1 MASERQRGE
10 PSTASLLSSLRW
22 IAIGLVALQSP
33 VSLVVGWFD
42 PLLLLGL
49 LLIVWAAHVA
59 RAGSS
64 SPRARLLWAA
74 TIVAC
79 GATALGSV
87 NPSAAAWVALS
98 NIGQLVGMNTMA
110 WAMVATTR
118 GCRLDI
124 AQRWMA
130 LARVLGPLSFAAAA
144 GAVLAWNV
152 GSPVEQGVGGAFLSV
167 GEIRLS
173 LPGWAWPIV
182 VTSMLG
188 LAVAAVWGVVLG
200 FLTYQQ
206 ANAAEASRTGSPAS
220 GTPLGRDG
228 R

>member
-1 MASERQRGE
+1 MAPGGQRCE
-10 PSTASLLSSLRW
+10 ANAASLLSSLRW
-22 IAIGLVALQSP
+22 IAVGLAALHSP

-49 LLIVWAAHVA
+49 LLIAWAAHVA

-64 SPRARLLWAA
+64 SPRARLLWTA

-79 GATALGSV
+79 GTTALGSV
-87 NPSAAAWVALS
+87 NPSDTAWVTLS
-98 NIGQLVGMNTMA
+98 NIGQLAGMNAMA
-110 WAMVATTR
+110 WALVATTR
-118 GCRLDI
+118 ECHLDI
-124 AQRWMA
+124 TRRWTA

-152 GSPVEQGVGGAFLSV
+152 GSPVERGVGGAFLTV
-167 GEIRLS
+167 GENRLS

-200 FLTYQQ
+200 FSTYQQ
-206 ANAAEASRTGSPAS
+206 AKAADASRTGSPAS
-220 GTPLGRDG
+220 GPPLDRD
-228 R
+228 RH